1 MKSLM
6 LRCPIPSNMTLGA
19 EFNVASL
26 TSRDW
31 NTLLVS
37 SPGMCSDLQV
47 EEVEVYLLNS
57 SFEKLHMQ
65 VRE

>member
-1 MKSLM
+1 
-6 LRCPIPSNMTLGA
+6 MTLGA
-19 EFNVASL
+19 EFNVEIL

-31 NTLLVS
+31 NTLEVS
-37 SPGMCSDLQV
+37 SQCMCSDLQV